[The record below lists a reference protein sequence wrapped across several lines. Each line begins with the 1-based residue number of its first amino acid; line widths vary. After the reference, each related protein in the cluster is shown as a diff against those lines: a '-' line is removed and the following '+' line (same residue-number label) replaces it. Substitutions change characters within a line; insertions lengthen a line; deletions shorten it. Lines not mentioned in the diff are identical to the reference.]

1 MSTSLPKYTLRIN
14 RVLLEKIKYI
24 AESEGRS
31 ANKEIEQL
39 IKKHIEDYE
48 QIKGEIKINIE
59 E

>member
-14 RVLLEKIKYI
+14 RILLEKIKYI

-48 QIKGEIKINIE
+48 QTKGEIKINIE

>member
-31 ANKEIEQL
+31 ANKEIEQT

-48 QIKGEIKINIE
+48 QRKGEIKINIE